1 MTEKFLL
8 YELGKV
14 AFVEEYGVLTE
25 LKPPTG
31 TREKWQFLFKFE
43 LDFDNSFV
51 QSYLAPKEI
60 DIVAYLRENPTLF
73 KINAEATVMV
83 NFCET
88 IQMIEG
94 KDDEQLIQYKLIG
107 SQFSKNNNKDPDSIK
122 SKAAGYN

>member
-14 AFVEEYGVLTE
+14 AFVEESGVLTE

-31 TREKWQFLFKFE
+31 IREKWQFLFKFE
-43 LDFDNSFV
+43 LYFDNSFE

-73 KINAEATVMV
+73 KLNAEATVMV

-107 SQFSKNNNKDPDSIK
+107 SQFSKDPDSIK